1 MANEQDVTRL
11 IDMLYEKVEDAKAPA
26 LKPNMSMVD
35 RDEILD
41 LLDELRAQLPV
52 ELRRAKELLAARE
65 KFVEDAKRDVDR
77 MMRQAELEAK
87 SKVSESE
94 ILSAAREKSRG
105 MIAHAEERCRRMYQV
120 TNEYTE
126 DALARAVADC
136 DILVNATRVGMKPL
150 DGETLIDPA
159 LFRPELVVADTV
171 YNPRET
177 RMIQEAKAAGCRAAI
192 GGIGMLLWQGVAAF
206 KLFTGKDM
214 PAQEVLE
221 KFFS

>member
-52 ELRRAKELLAARE
+52 ELRRAKELLSARE

-94 ILSAAREKSRG
+94 VLSAAREKSRA

-120 TNEYTE
+120 TNENTE
-126 DALARAVADC
+126 DALARAEEAMQMALDEVKQSR
-136 DILVNATRVGMKPL
+136 VNFRSASAAKMQEQRGKLNST
-150 DGETLIDPA
+150 GETNPID
-159 LFRPELVVADTV
+159 E
-171 YNPRET
+171 
-177 RMIQEAKAAGCRAAI
+177 
-192 GGIGMLLWQGVAAF
+192 
-206 KLFTGKDM
+206 
-214 PAQEVLE
+214 
-221 KFFS
+221 

>member
-11 IDMLYEKVEDAKAPA
+11 IDMLYEKAEDAQAPA

-52 ELRRAKELLAARE
+52 ELRRAKELLSARE

-94 ILSAAREKSRG
+94 VLSAAREKSRA

-126 DALARAVADC
+126 DALARAEEAMQMALDEVKQSR
-136 DILVNATRVGMKPL
+136 VNFRSASAAKMQEQRGKMNST
-150 DGETLIDPA
+150 GETNPID
-159 LFRPELVVADTV
+159 E
-171 YNPRET
+171 
-177 RMIQEAKAAGCRAAI
+177 
-192 GGIGMLLWQGVAAF
+192 
-206 KLFTGKDM
+206 
-214 PAQEVLE
+214 
-221 KFFS
+221 